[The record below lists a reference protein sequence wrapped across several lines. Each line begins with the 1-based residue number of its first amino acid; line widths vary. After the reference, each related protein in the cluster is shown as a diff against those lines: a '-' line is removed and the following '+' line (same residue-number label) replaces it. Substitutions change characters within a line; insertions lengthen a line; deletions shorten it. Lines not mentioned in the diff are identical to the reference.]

1 MKPQPY
7 SKDQIRLRFIKAV
20 NYILQT
26 YDEVKNNDIVALLE
40 IQPSNFSRV
49 MNNEEFYPQ
58 DFWIGGICYHY
69 NISAEYILTGNGELL
84 SDKNLE
90 KRVRALES
98 KVAKL
103 IGGK

>member
-1 MKPQPY
+1 MKAHPY
-7 SKDQIRLRFIKAV
+7 QKDQIRLRFIKAV

-26 YDEVKNNDIVALLE
+26 YDDVKNNDIVALLE
-40 IQPSNFSRV
+40 IQPTNFSRV
-49 MNNEEFYPQ
+49 LHKEEFYPQ

-69 NISAEYILTGNGELL
+69 NISAEYILTGNGDLV